1 MSKVQIQST
10 NVTKITTHKYTMN
23 HAESVILISLGH
35 YYDNVQNIKYEIAMR
50 YTKHLSNKGGAK

>member
-1 MSKVQIQST
+1 MNENVESKIVNKMSKVQTQST

-35 YYDNVQNIKYEIAMR
+35 Y
-50 YTKHLSNKGGAK
+50 